1 MSTSAGTPKDLR
13 YTRTHEWVRIE
24 GETAYVGITDYA
36 QEALGDIVFVE
47 LPPLEESFRKEEE
60 VGTVESVK
68 AASPI
73 FAPAGGTIVE
83 VNNELE
89 QTPELLNQKPWDSFI
104 YALRLD
110 DPEELSDLLDR
121 EAYERHVEEDK
132 AAH

>member
-1 MSTSAGTPKDLR
+1 MSTPAGTPKDLR
-13 YTRTHEWVRIE
+13 FTRTHEWVRVE

-73 FAPAGGTIVE
+73 FAPAGGTVVE

-89 QTPELLNQKPWDSFI
+89 QTPELLNQKPWGSFI

-110 DPEELSDLLDR
+110 DPEELSDLLDG